1 MTTQEFSNEFDT
13 LVNSYSRYKDF
24 DDKENLDSIE
34 FNEYEKSIYL
44 TQGQEQIIKEL
55 YNGKNS
61 YLDSFEKTEEIRR
74 YLSNL
79 LKTEIITLPVQTTG
93 ALSPNSVFYTIP
105 AEVWYI
111 VYEQVKFDDETLD
124 CLNGSTGGIVPVTLD
139 EYYRVSRNP
148 FRGPS
153 KNRVLRLDS
162 NTNKVELISKYKIS
176 EYLVRYISRPTPIV
190 LENLPNGLTINQV
203 NIKTECSLH
212 EALHRYILERAVEE
226 ALKSKS
232 INSKAS

>member
-153 KNRVLRLDS
+153 KNRVLRLS
-162 NTNKVELISKYKIS
+162 LIHI
-176 EYLVRYISRPTPIV
+176 
-190 LENLPNGLTINQV
+190 
-203 NIKTECSLH
+203 
-212 EALHRYILERAVEE
+212 
-226 ALKSKS
+226 
-232 INSKAS
+232 